1 MTKIKQISGLTNELA
16 SKALDAEVV
25 KKANNLSDLNATTVR
40 ANLGVYSQGEV
51 NSILSGTT
59 HAYSAVDLAARSAL
73 SGLKATDRVFVSND
87 GDGKWALYI
96 VSAITN
102 GSGATSTFRKIAD
115 EDIFANAL
123 TAEAVKTAYES
134 NANTYAFNNN
144 YKGKLDFIT
153 ITSATNIDNVRD
165 AANAGYNQANTA
177 TTLAQDAMNVA
188 TSKADV
194 FIEAKETFSGL
205 HSEANIEFQVN
216 LANPIKQDTIP
227 MVFINSDFALQTG
240 HSNGENGVFI
250 TVPYV
255 VDEGDVVTVIYK
267 YSA

>member
-1 MTKIKQISGLTNELA
+1 MTKIKQIAGLSSALA
-16 SKALDAEVV
+16 SKASDADVV
-25 KKANNLSDLNATTVR
+25 KKANNLSDLNPAAVR
-40 ANLGVYSQGEV
+40 ANLALYSQSEV

-59 HAYSAVDLAARSAL
+59 HAYSVADLAARNAL
-73 SGLKATDRVFVSND
+73 AGLKATDRIFVSND

-134 NANTYAFNNN
+134 NANTNAFNNT

-153 ITSATNIDNVRD
+153 IASAIDMDNVRD
-165 AANAGYNQANTA
+165 NALAAYNQANNSMSV
-177 TTLAQDAMNVA
+177 AQDAYNGLINKSDLFVEA
-188 TSKADV
+188 REVFTGINGEADM
-194 FIEAKETFSGL
+194 
-205 HSEANIEFQVN
+205 EFQIS
-216 LANPIKQDTIP
+216 LEHPIKQDSVPI
-227 MVFINSDFALQTG
+227 VFINSDFIILTRFDANDNIIYL
-240 HSNGENGVFI
+240 
-250 TVPYV
+250 TVPYI
-255 VDEGDVVTVIYK
+255 VDADDVITVIYK